1 MQIRE
6 RLRLIPM
13 HKLFIYKVDALR
25 KLTHFPIYFG
35 TPGGPGFEV
44 ALQSSSG
51 RAGEVRICVFNE
63 VQRD

>member
-1 MQIRE
+1 
-6 RLRLIPM
+6 M